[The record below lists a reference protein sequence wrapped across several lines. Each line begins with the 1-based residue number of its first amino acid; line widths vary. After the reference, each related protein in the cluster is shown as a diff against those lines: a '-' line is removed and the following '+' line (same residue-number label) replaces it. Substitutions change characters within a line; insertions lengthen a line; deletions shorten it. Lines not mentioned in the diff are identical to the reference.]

1 MELYYV
7 LSVLGRNMRDAQ
19 EKIYRSLGLRVSQTM
34 MGRGTASPALLTMR
48 GLSPTEKAVTATV
61 AGRDSMK
68 ELFRQTKL
76 KLNIDIPGNGIM
88 AAVPIKSIG
97 GIQTLEYMT
106 GSNQTEAGKPEMNF
120 KYELIFVILNEGHT
134 DEVMDAARPAGAG
147 GGTVIAAKGTG
158 LMQTE
163 KFRGL
168 SLATEREVLLIVAS
182 TAKKAAIMQA
192 ILEKAGPDS
201 GAGAVCFSLPVS
213 QVAGLR
219 RLDEE
224 EE

>member
-1 MELYYV
+1 M
-7 LSVLGRNMRDAQ
+7 
-19 EKIYRSLGLRVSQTM
+19 
-34 MGRGTASPALLTMR
+34 
-48 GLSPTEKAVTATV
+48 
-61 AGRDSMK
+61 
-68 ELFRQTKL
+68 
-76 KLNIDIPGNGIM
+76 
-88 AAVPIKSIG
+88 
-97 GIQTLEYMT
+97 EYMT

-134 DEVMDAARPAGAG
+134 DEVMD
-147 GGTVIAAKGTG
+147 AAKGTG

>member
-1 MELYYV
+1 LIVLYTK
-7 LSVLGRNMRDAQ
+7 R
-19 EKIYRSLGLRVSQTM
+19 EESQLPLC
-34 MGRGTASPALLTMR
+34 TACGFSSP
-48 GLSPTEKAVTATV
+48 
-61 AGRDSMK
+61 
-68 ELFRQTKL
+68 
-76 KLNIDIPGNGIM
+76 
-88 AAVPIKSIG
+88 
-97 GIQTLEYMT
+97 
-106 GSNQTEAGKPEMNF
+106 
-120 KYELIFVILNEGHT
+120 
-134 DEVMDAARPAGAG
+134 

-201 GAGAVCFSLPVS
+201 SAGAVCFSLPVS